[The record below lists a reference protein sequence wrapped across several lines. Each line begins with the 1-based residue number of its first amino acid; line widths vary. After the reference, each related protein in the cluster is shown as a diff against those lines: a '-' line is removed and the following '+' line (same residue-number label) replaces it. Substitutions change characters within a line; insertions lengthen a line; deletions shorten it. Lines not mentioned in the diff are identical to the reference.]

1 MRYMLFAWKK
11 GEPNGGI
18 EDRIAHDD
26 TLTGLFD
33 GLREHGLDEYDW
45 HVYDLFECMVI
56 YLPNA
61 GTKEI
66 LNWAAWKERTQ
77 NES

>member
-1 MRYMLFAWKK
+1 MRYMLFSWKK
-11 GEPNGGI
+11 GEPNGGM

-33 GLREHGLDEYDW
+33 GLQEHGLDEYDW
-45 HVYDLFECMVI
+45 HVYDLFERMVI
-56 YLPNA
+56 YLPND

-66 LNWAAWKERTQ
+66 LNWAAWKDGQ
-77 NES
+77 NGQ